1 MNKKQVNKKK
11 RESSHTFRNNL
22 YMLGFV
28 AKNAPGLLF
37 FYIFFDVLT
46 NVPWILS
53 NVVLLKYIIDVVT
66 SGEQLYRAGVACAI
80 FAAIVIIGTVGS
92 TVFYEIFL
100 PKQKERLHFKLYSAI
115 YVKAA
120 KMDFEAYD
128 NPEYYNDL
136 VLAMNSMNERVD
148 RVISD
153 AQDIVRLLTSILSIT
168 AVIASI
174 DPLCLVF
181 IFLCVGIMVPIGRL
195 IAKVNVDRTEAMTP
209 LDRKNLYFSRVF
221 YLQDYAKELR
231 LNPAGEMVERRYNIN
246 VKDRLKTISPFLRK
260 QWQLYFCQEAL
271 PMTLLVYLGIALY
284 MGYKAIVTKEITLGE
299 FAATFN
305 GANAV
310 SRCVFDLTSWFAINL
325 RENGL
330 YIEKFKKFMSAKEKI
345 IGGDNK
351 TVFEK
356 PVEIKLENVSFTYP
370 GNDKPTLKNIS
381 LSIKPY
387 QKIALVGYN
396 GAGKTT
402 LTNLILRLYDV
413 SEGRITVDGTD
424 IREWDIPS
432 YHANY
437 AAVFQDFSLFG
448 ATAGENVAM
457 NETPDKARVLAAL
470 KESSFNKELKNG
482 ADTIL
487 LREFDDSGLSLSGGE
502 AQKVAVARAFY
513 KQCAFAVLDEPSANL
528 DPVSEYALNE
538 AMSRAAEDKTV
549 IFISHR
555 LSTTVMADVIYMLE
569 NGEIVESGTH
579 DELMALNGKYAYMF
593 NLQAEKYQE
602 HPEAGDID

>member
-1 MNKKQVNKKK
+1 MSKAKKNTAEK
-11 RESSHTFRNNL
+11 TGTIRNNL
-22 YMLGFV
+22 FMLGFV

-37 FYIFFDVLT
+37 FSVFFDLLT
-46 NVPWILS
+46 DVPWILS

-66 SGEQLYRAGVACAI
+66 SGVDYHRIAVACAL
-80 FAAIVIIGTVGS
+80 FAALVVIGTIGS
-92 TVFYEIFL
+92 TVFHEVFK
-100 PKQKERLHFKLYSAI
+100 PRQKERLHFKLYSAI
-115 YVKAA
+115 YEKAA
-120 KMDFEAYD
+120 KMDYEAYD
-128 NPEYYNDL
+128 NPAYYNDL
-136 VLAMNSMNERVD
+136 VLAMTSMNQRVD
-148 RVISD
+148 SVICD
-153 AQDIVRLLTSILSIT
+153 TQDILRLLTSIISIT
-168 AVIASI
+168 AVIAFI

-181 IFLCVGIMVPIGRL
+181 IFICVAIMIPIGRL

-231 LNPAGEMVERRYNIN
+231 LNPAGEMIEGRYNQNI
-246 VKDRLKTISPFLRK
+246 KDRLLTISPFLRK

-271 PMTLLVYLGIALY
+271 PMTLLIYLGIALF
-284 MGYKAIVTKEITLGE
+284 MGYKAIVTKEISLGD

-325 RENGL
+325 RENAL
-330 YIEKFKKFMSAKEKI
+330 YVEKFRKFMAVKEKI
-345 IGGDNK
+345 IGGEVK
-351 TVFEK
+351 TVYEK
-356 PVEIKLENVSFTYP
+356 PVTIKLENVSFTYP
-370 GNDKPTLKNIS
+370 GNEKPTLKNIN
-381 LSIKPY
+381 LEIKPY

-402 LTNLILRLYDV
+402 LTNLLLRLYDV
-413 SEGRITVDGTD
+413 TEGKITVDGTD
-424 IREWDIPS
+424 IKEWDIPS
-432 YHANY
+432 YHRNF

-448 ATAGENVAM
+448 ATVGENVAM
-457 NETPDKARVLAAL
+457 NDKPDKKRVHSAL

-482 ADTIL
+482 TETIL

-502 AQKVAVARAFY
+502 GQKVAVARAFY
-513 KQCAFAVLDEPSANL
+513 KNCPFAILDEPSANL

-569 NGEIVESGTH
+569 NGEIVESGSH
-579 DELMALNGKYAYMF
+579 DKLMALGGKYAYMF

-602 HPEAGDID
+602 HNEGENHDL

>member
-1 MNKKQVNKKK
+1 MNKKQKKQK
-11 RESSHTFRNNL
+11 KPEYSGTIRNNL
-22 YMLGFV
+22 FMLGFV
-28 AKNAPGLLF
+28 AKNAPGMLF

-66 SGEQLYRAGVACAI
+66 SGVDYYRIAVACAV
-80 FAAIVIIGTVGS
+80 FAALVIIGTLGS
-92 TVFYEIFL
+92 TIFYEVYR

-115 YVKAA
+115 YEKAA
-120 KMDFEAYD
+120 KMDYEAYD
-128 NPEYYNDL
+128 NPAYYNDL
-136 VLAMNSMNERVD
+136 VLAMTSMSERVD
-148 RVISD
+148 SVISD
-153 AQDIVRLLTSILSIT
+153 TQDIVRLLTSIISIT

-174 DPLCLVF
+174 DPVCLIF

-231 LNPAGEMVERRYNIN
+231 LNPAGDMVERRYNKN
-246 VKDRLKTISPFLRK
+246 VKDRLFTIAPFLRK

-271 PMTLLVYLGIALY
+271 PMTLLVYLGIALF
-284 MGYKAIVTKEITLGE
+284 MGYKAIVTKEISLGD

-325 RENGL
+325 RENAL
-330 YIEKFKKFMSAKEKI
+330 YVEKFRKFMSAKEKI
-345 IGGDNK
+345 IGGEVK
-351 TVFEK
+351 TVFNK
-356 PVEIKLENVSFTYP
+356 PPVIKLENVSFTYP
-370 GNDKPTLKNIS
+370 GNESPTLKNIN
-381 LSIKPY
+381 LEIKPY

-402 LTNLILRLYDV
+402 LTNLLLRLYDV
-413 SEGRITVDGTD
+413 TEGKITVDGINIKD
-424 IREWDIPS
+424 WDIPS
-432 YHANY
+432 YHSNF

-448 ATAGENVAM
+448 ATVGENVAM
-457 NETPDKARVLAAL
+457 NSKPDGKRVLSAL
-470 KESSFNKELKNG
+470 KESNFGKELKNG
-482 ADTIL
+482 TDTIL

-513 KQCAFAVLDEPSANL
+513 KRCPFAILDEPSANL

-569 NGEIVESGTH
+569 NGEIIESGSH
-579 DELMALNGKYAYMF
+579 EELMALGGKYSYMF

-602 HPEAGDID
+602 QGNIE

>member
-1 MNKKQVNKKK
+1 MNKKVKKTQ
-11 RESSHTFRNNL
+11 EGSHTFRNNL
-22 YMLGFV
+22 YMLGFI
-28 AKNAPGLLF
+28 AKNSPGLLF
-37 FYIFFDVLT
+37 GYIFFDVLT

-66 SGEQLYRAGVACAI
+66 SGVDFYRAGIACGI
-80 FAAIVIIGTVGS
+80 FAAIVIIGTIGS

-100 PKQKERLHFKLYSAI
+100 PRQREKLNYKLYSQI
-115 YVKAA
+115 YDKAA
-120 KMDFEAYD
+120 KMDFESYD
-128 NPEYYNDL
+128 NPAYYNDL
-136 VLAMNSMNERVD
+136 VLAMTSMNERVE
-148 RVISD
+148 RVLSD
-153 AQDIVRLLTSILSIT
+153 AQDITRLLTSIISIT
-168 AVIASI
+168 AVIATI

-181 IFLCVGIMVPIGRL
+181 IFLCVGIMIPIGRL
-195 IAKVNVDRTEAMTP
+195 IAKVNVKRTEAMTP

-231 LNPAGEMVERRYNIN
+231 LNPAGEMVERRYNKN
-246 VKDRLKTISPFLRK
+246 VADRITTIAPFLRK

-310 SRCVFDLTSWFAINL
+310 SRCVFDLTSWFSINL

-330 YIEKFKKFMSAKEKI
+330 YVEKFRKFMSAKEKI
-345 IGGDNK
+345 IGGDVK
-351 TVFEK
+351 KVFDK
-356 PVEIKLENVSFTYP
+356 PATIRFENVSFTYP
-370 GNDKPTLKNIS
+370 GNDKPTLKNIN
-381 LSIKPY
+381 LEIKPY

-402 LTNLILRLYDV
+402 LTNLLLRLYDV
-413 SEGRITVDGTD
+413 TEGKITVDGTD
-424 IREWDIPS
+424 IKEWDIPS
-432 YHANY
+432 YHENY

-448 ATAGENVAM
+448 ATVGENVAM
-457 NETPDKARVLAAL
+457 NDHPDKERVLAAL
-470 KESSFNKELKNG
+470 RESSFGKELKKG
-482 ADTIL
+482 TDTIL

-502 AQKVAVARAFY
+502 GQKVAVARAFY
-513 KQCAFAVLDEPSANL
+513 KKCPFAILDEPSANL

-538 AMSRAAEDKTV
+538 AMSRAAQDKTV

-569 NGEIVESGTH
+569 NGEIVESGSH
-579 DELMALNGKYAYMF
+579 DELMALGGKYAYMF
-593 NLQAEKYQE
+593 NLQAEKYTE
-602 HPEAGDID
+602 NN